1 VPLEEIDMNHQESL
15 TAYIAAIVSE
25 LIFTGVT
32 DVVVSPGSRSTPM
45 AMIMAEHPELKVHI
59 HVDERSAA
67 FFALGIAKALNKP
80 VAILCTSGTAA
91 ANYFPAIVE
100 ARYARVPLIVLTAD
114 RPHELR
120 EVGAPQAIDQIHL
133 YGSHVKWFSEMALP
147 EKSDEIIRYA
157 RTVCARAVAIATSA
171 PSGPVHLNFP
181 FREPLIPKLD
191 DDLFQL
197 QERPNGFVKVQNGD
211 LIIADEQFKA
221 IAERL
226 SQTNKGIIV
235 CGNIVDH
242 EFAEAVT
249 RLAESLKFP
258 IIADPL
264 SQLRSGKHSLENII
278 DTYDTFLRNEDAKA
292 FLKPD
297 VILRFGAVPTSK
309 ALTIY
314 LKENGNTEQYVID
327 GGGSWRDP
335 SSLSTNMIFC
345 NESLFCKKIFSI
357 TAEKSSDQFLTE
369 WKKVN
374 ELTKENMTSL
384 RDITELSEG
393 RLFYQLAEML
403 PDEATLFVGNS
414 MPIRDLDSF
423 FLNNNKAIKVMANR
437 GANGIDGTV
446 STALGAALYSSKS
459 LYLVLGDLTFF
470 HDLNGLIAAKLY
482 NIDINIILVN
492 NNGGGIFSFLP
503 QSEHPKHF
511 ELLFGTPL
519 GIEFEHAVKMFNGKF
534 TKIKNWDHLESEMMK
549 ETSSAGINVY
559 ELVTN
564 RDINR
569 DQHREFWRFVSQEIS
584 NFVKGEQ

>member
-1 VPLEEIDMNHQESL
+1 MNHQESL
-15 TAYIAAIVSE
+15 TAYIAAVVAE
-25 LIFTGVT
+25 LIFSGVT

-45 AMIMAEHPELKVHI
+45 AMIMAEHPDLKVHI

-67 FFALGIAKALNKP
+67 FFALGIAKSLNKP

-133 YGSHVKWFSEMALP
+133 YGKHVKWFSEMALP

-171 PSGPVHLNFP
+171 PSGPVHMNFP
-181 FREPLIPKLD
+181 FREPLIPKMD
-191 DDLFQL
+191 DELFQL
-197 QERPNGFVKVQNGD
+197 NERPNGYIKVQNGD
-211 LIIADEQFKA
+211 LTLSDEHFQE

-226 SQTNKGIIV
+226 NKTNKGVII
-235 CGNIVDH
+235 CGNMGDA
-242 EFAEAVT
+242 EFPNAVT
-249 RLAESLKFP
+249 QLAEKLNFP

-264 SQLRSGKHSLENII
+264 SQLRSGQHSLKNII
-278 DTYDTFLRNEDAKA
+278 ETYDTFLRNEDAKT
-292 FLKPD
+292 FLKPE
-297 VILRFGAVPTSK
+297 VVLRFGAMPISK
-309 ALTIY
+309 ALTIF
-314 LKENGNTEQYVID
+314 LKENGDAEQFVID
-327 GGGSWRDP
+327 GGAGWRDP
-335 SSLSTNMIFC
+335 SSLSTSMIFC
-345 NESLFCKKIFSI
+345 DESVFCKKLLSY
-357 TAEKSSDQFLTE
+357 TNENPSSQFLTK

-374 ELTKENMTSL
+374 GLTKENMNAL

-393 RLFYQLAEML
+393 KLFYQLADMVPEG
-403 PDEATLFVGNS
+403 ATLFVGNS

-423 FLNNNKAIKVMANR
+423 FINNNKAIKVMANR

-446 STALGAALYSSKS
+446 STALGAALYSKS

-482 NIDINIILVN
+482 NININIIVIN

-503 QSEHPKHF
+503 QSEHSKNF

-519 GIEFEHAVKMFNGKF
+519 DLEFEHAVKMFKGEF
-534 TKIKNWDHLESEMMK
+534 TKIEDWDHLGSEMMK
-549 ETSSAGINVY
+549 ATNQTGLKVY
-559 ELVTN
+559 ELRTIRDVN
-564 RDINR
+564 RDE
-569 DQHREFWRFVSQEIS
+569 HRGFWSFVSQEIS
-584 NFVKGEQ
+584 NFVKGVQ

>member
-1 VPLEEIDMNHQESL
+1 MNHQESL
-15 TAYIAAIVSE
+15 TAYIAAVVAE
-25 LIFTGVT
+25 LIFSGVT

-45 AMIMAEHPELKVHI
+45 AMIMAEHPDLKVHI

-67 FFALGIAKALNKP
+67 FFALGIAKSLNKP

-133 YGSHVKWFSEMALP
+133 YGKHVKWFSEMALP

-157 RTVCARAVAIATSA
+157 RTVCARAVAIANSA

-181 FREPLIPKLD
+181 FREPLIPKMD
-191 DDLFQL
+191 DELFQL
-197 QERPNGFVKVQNGD
+197 NERPNGYIKVQNGD
-211 LIIADEQFKA
+211 LTLSDEHFQE

-226 SQTNKGIIV
+226 NKTNKGVII
-235 CGNIVDH
+235 CGYMGDA
-242 EFAEAVT
+242 EFPRAVT
-249 RLAESLKFP
+249 QLAEKLNFP

-264 SQLRSGKHSLENII
+264 SQLRSGQHSLKNII
-278 DTYDTFLRNEDAKA
+278 ETYDTFLRNEDAKT
-292 FLKPD
+292 FLKPEV
-297 VILRFGAVPTSK
+297 VIRFGAMPISK
-309 ALTIY
+309 ALTIF
-314 LKENGNTEQYVID
+314 LKENGDAEQFVID
-327 GGGSWRDP
+327 GGAGWRDP
-335 SSLSTNMIFC
+335 SSLSTSMIFC
-345 NESLFCKKIFSI
+345 DELVFCKKLLSY
-357 TAEKSSDQFLTE
+357 TNENPSSQFLTK

-374 ELTKENMTSL
+374 GLTKENMNAL

-393 RLFYQLAEML
+393 KLFYQLADMVPEG
-403 PDEATLFVGNS
+403 ATLFVGNS

-423 FLNNNKAIKVMANR
+423 FINNNKAIKVMANR

-446 STALGAALYSSKS
+446 STALGAALYSKS

-482 NIDINIILVN
+482 NIDINILLVN

-503 QSEHPKHF
+503 QSEHPKNF

-519 GIEFEHAVKMFNGKF
+519 DLEFEHAVKMFKGEF
-534 TKIKNWDHLESEMMK
+534 TRIEDWDHLGSEMMK
-549 ETSSAGINVY
+549 ATNQTGLKVY
-559 ELVTN
+559 ELRTN
-564 RDINR
+564 RDVNR
-569 DQHREFWRFVSQEIS
+569 EEHRGFWSFVSQEIS

>member
-1 VPLEEIDMNHQESL
+1 MQHQESL

-45 AMIMAEHPELKVHI
+45 AMIMAEHPELNVHI

-67 FFALGIAKALNKP
+67 FFALGIAKSLNKP

-133 YGSHVKWFSEMALP
+133 YGKHVKWFSEMALP

-157 RTVCARAVAIATSA
+157 RTICARAVAIAKSA

-181 FREPLIPKLD
+181 FREPLVPKLD
-191 DDLFQL
+191 DALFQL
-197 QERPNGFVKVQNGD
+197 RERPNGYVKVHTGD
-211 LIIADEQFKA
+211 LTIAEEQFRE
-221 IAERL
+221 IAEKL
-226 SQTNKGIIV
+226 SKTTRGIIV
-235 CGNIVDH
+235 CGNIVDDI
-242 EFAEAVT
+242 FPEAVT
-249 RLAESLKFP
+249 RLAEKLNFP

-264 SQLRSGKHSLENII
+264 SQLRSGKHSFENII
-278 DTYDTFLRNEDAKA
+278 EAYDTFLRNDDAKVY
-292 FLKPD
+292 LKPD
-297 VILRFGAVPTSK
+297 VILRFGAMPISK
-309 ALTIY
+309 ALTIFI
-314 LKENGNTEQYVID
+314 KENGNAEQYVID
-327 GGGSWRDP
+327 GGSGWRDP
-335 SSLSTNMIFC
+335 ASLSTNMIFC
-345 NESLFCKKIFSI
+345 NESLFCEKIEKY
-357 TAEKSSDQFLTE
+357 TVEKSSSDFLTA
-369 WKKVN
+369 WKRVN
-374 ELTKENMTSL
+374 QLSKDTMISL
-384 RDITELSEG
+384 SDISDLSEG

-403 PDEATLFVGNS
+403 PEGAALFVGNS

-423 FLNNNKAIKVMANR
+423 FLNNHKQIKVMANR

-446 STALGAALYSSKS
+446 STALGAALNSSS

-482 NIDINIILVN
+482 NININIILIN

-503 QSEHPKHF
+503 QSEHPKNF
-511 ELLFGTPL
+511 ELLFGTPI
-519 GIEFEHAVKMFNGKF
+519 GIDFEHAVKMFNGNYI
-534 TKIKNWDHLESEMMK
+534 KIEDWDHFGVEIRKSIHS
-549 ETSSAGINVY
+549 TGINVY
-559 ELVTN
+559 EIVTN
-564 RDINR
+564 RERNR
-569 DQHREFWRFVSQEIS
+569 DEHREFWGNVSQEIS

>member
-1 VPLEEIDMNHQESL
+1 MNHQESL

-25 LIFTGVT
+25 LIFSGVT

-45 AMIMAEHPELKVHI
+45 AMIMAEHPDLKVHI

-67 FFALGIAKALNKP
+67 FFALGIAKSLNKP
-80 VAILCTSGTAA
+80 VALLCTSGTAA

-133 YGSHVKWFSEMALP
+133 YGKHVKWFSEMALP
-147 EKSDEIIRYA
+147 EKSNEVIRYA
-157 RTVCARAVAIATSA
+157 RTVCARAVSIATSA

-181 FREPLIPKLD
+181 FREPLIPKID
-191 DDLFQL
+191 DALFQL
-197 QERPNGFVKVQNGD
+197 HERPNGYVKVHRGD
-211 LIIADEQFKA
+211 LTIADEPFQE
-221 IAERL
+221 IAEKL
-226 SQTNKGIIV
+226 SQTERGIIV
-235 CGNIVDH
+235 CGSIVDDV
-242 EFAEAVT
+242 FPEAVT
-249 RLAESLKFP
+249 RLADTLKFP

-264 SQLRSGKHSLENII
+264 SQLRSGKHSLENIVES
-278 DTYDTFLRNEDAKA
+278 YDTFLRNDDAKV

-297 VILRFGAVPTSK
+297 VVLRFGAMPTSK
-309 ALTIY
+309 ALTIF
-314 LKENGNTEQYVID
+314 LKENGSAEQYVID
-327 GGGSWRDP
+327 GGGGWRDP
-335 SSLSTNMIFC
+335 ASLSTNMVSC
-345 NESLFCKKIFSI
+345 NETLFCEKLI
-357 TAEKSSDQFLTE
+357 TYINEKSTSDFLMD

-374 ELTKENMTSL
+374 QLTKDQMTSL

-403 PDEATLFVGNS
+403 PEGATLFVGNS

-423 FLNNNKAIKVMANR
+423 FLTNNKSIKVMANR

-446 STALGAALYSSKS
+446 STALGAALNSQS

-482 NIDINIILVN
+482 NININIILVN

-503 QSEHPKHF
+503 QSEHPNNF

-519 GIEFEHAVKMFNGKF
+519 GIEFEHAVKMFNGNF
-534 TKIKNWDHLESEMMK
+534 TKIKDWDHLGSEMMK
-549 ETSSAGINVY
+549 VVSSTGINVY

-564 RDINR
+564 REMNLAE
-569 DQHREFWRFVSQEIS
+569 HREFWGFVSREIS